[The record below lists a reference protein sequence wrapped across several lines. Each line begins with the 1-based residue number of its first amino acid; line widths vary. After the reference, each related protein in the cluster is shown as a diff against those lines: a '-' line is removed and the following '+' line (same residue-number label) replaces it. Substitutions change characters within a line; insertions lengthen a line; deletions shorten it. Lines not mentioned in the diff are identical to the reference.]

1 MNRNLTLI
9 HGHGARLPEGTVRPN
24 QRHIDKGGHV
34 GAPRGNGKPSRHPSV
49 VPMYDWR
56 AEVERDVMHVLTL
69 VENELV
75 IEALTELGTGNSLR
89 PGRLAAMQLANELRK
104 RTSDLRP
111 IVEVDQADPQGMP
124 RPS

>member
-1 MNRNLTLI
+1 MSRRLTLI
-9 HGHGARLPEGTVRPN
+9 PGDGHLLPEGAVRPN

-34 GAPRGNGKPSRHPSV
+34 GPPRGNGKPSRHPSV

-56 AEVERDVMHVLTL
+56 AEVERTVVHVFTL

-75 IEALTELGTGNSLR
+75 IEALAELGTGNSLR

-111 IVEVDQADPQGMP
+111 IVEVDQADPHGMP